1 MDINWHNI
9 GTIVAVMIAVG
20 GVMIAL
26 MKGFFMTSKACT
38 ENQDKCQTGICK
50 KIDGLKDDI
59 EEDRKTIHTN
69 YAEIKGI
76 LGEIIGKLDA

>member
-1 MDINWHNI
+1 
-9 GTIVAVMIAVG
+9 
-20 GVMIAL
+20 MIAL

-38 ENQDKCQTGICK
+38 ENQNKCQTGICK